1 MQLPPLAV
9 LESWPKPNYV
19 DPVERGPENIILN
32 LIFLPLMC
40 LVVTL
45 RVFTRTQISKNFGAD
60 DWLILAS
67 LVRPVFVDHEPS

>member
-19 DPVERGPENIILN
+19 DPIQRGPVNIILN
-32 LIFLPLMC
+32 LIFLPLVC
-40 LVVTL
+40 LVITL

-67 LVRPVFVDHEPS
+67 LVRSALVDHEFS